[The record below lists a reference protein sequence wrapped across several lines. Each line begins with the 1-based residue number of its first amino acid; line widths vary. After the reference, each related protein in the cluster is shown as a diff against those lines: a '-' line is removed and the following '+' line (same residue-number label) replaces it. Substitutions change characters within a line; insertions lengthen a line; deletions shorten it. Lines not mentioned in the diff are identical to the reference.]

1 MDTLFEHRGC
11 PQMHT
16 FAYARVSTTAQT
28 TENQIKE
35 IEDRGYTL
43 DTIYQDVISG
53 KVPTAKRPE
62 FSKLIDTAQRMKGEK
77 RLIVSK
83 LDRLGRDATDILQT
97 VRGLEEMGCKV
108 LVLQL
113 GELDLTSSAGKL
125 VLSTLSAVA
134 EMERDILIE
143 RTHAGL
149 SRARSQGKQLGRPNV
164 TNDETRQSI
173 AKLLCEGKSV
183 SAIARQHDISRQTVM
198 RIRDNLPKGG

>member
-1 MDTLFEHRGC
+1 M
-11 PQMHT
+11 
-16 FAYARVSTTAQT
+16 
-28 TENQIKE
+28 
-35 IEDRGYTL
+35 
-43 DTIYQDVISG
+43 
-53 KVPTAKRPE
+53 
-62 FSKLIDTAQRMKGEK
+62 
-77 RLIVSK
+77 
-83 LDRLGRDATDILQT
+83 
-97 VRGLEEMGCKV
+97 
-108 LVLQL
+108 
-113 GELDLTSSAGKL
+113 